1 MDAAKAERAA
11 LSQAVVI
18 ASAGDSPAV
27 DRGVQLALNATRKTR
42 GMAASASA
50 AVLPTPKP
58 AARPERPKSAE
69 PDSGP
74 FLARAGSS
82 AMLDEDNPFGDETF
96 REEAFGD
103 DDGFGGAAFD
113 GAG

>member
-1 MDAAKAERAA
+1 
-11 LSQAVVI
+11 
-18 ASAGDSPAV
+18 
-27 DRGVQLALNATRKTR
+27 
-42 GMAASASA
+42 MAASASA

-74 FLARAGSS
+74 FLARVGSS

-96 REEAFGD
+96 RDEAFGD

-113 GAG
+113 GAADASPPEGGAAPVTDGGGFGFSDDLFVGGFGDDDGFGESFEA